1 MSDYNLPS
9 SQRDG
14 RGRILIADDDES
26 IRRMLGEYLEDE
38 GYRVHL
44 AADGMQALQ
53 AMSGFAP
60 DLVLLDVTMP
70 GLDGLEVARRLR
82 AKHNQSS
89 PRILMQSG
97 LGDAAARSAGLR
109 AGADEYVAKPMR
121 PHELVQR
128 IQTLLRD
135 ADGGG
140 AVCA

>member
-1 MSDYNLPS
+1 MSDYSLPS
-9 SQRDG
+9 SHLDG

-38 GYRVHL
+38 GYLVHL
-44 AADGMQALQ
+44 AADGIQALQ

-70 GLDGLEVARRLR
+70 RLDGLEVARRLR
-82 AKHNQSS
+82 AKRAKSS

-109 AGADEYVAKPMR
+109 AGADEYVTKPMR
-121 PHELVQR
+121 PRELVQR
-128 IQTLLRD
+128 IQALLCD
-135 ADGGG
+135 ADGND
-140 AVCA
+140 ADCA